1 MPRMRPLTRDEVPE
15 GEVRDALEA
24 GEKWLGKPVPGAG
37 IQAYAPEIMKAS
49 RALGAAPAKSGLLPP
64 LIRTLVCLRAAQ
76 MVGCPF

>member
-1 MPRMRPLTRDEVPE
+1 MPRLRPLTKDEVPE
-15 GEVRDALEA
+15 GEVRAALEA
-24 GEKWLGKPVPGAG
+24 GEKWLGKPVVGGG

-49 RALGAAPAKSGLLPP
+49 RALGAAPEKSGMLPP